1 MPSTL
6 ANFTLSA
13 AAAPDDFIVGYDEA
27 VLNGERRWSVSTI
40 ANAVSGVMNTQLNNL
55 IDQKNVNQS
64 VAYDNLNTD
73 LKKRVVHA
81 WVNFSGVS
89 GAIRNSYNVS
99 SVSVFGTGQ
108 YGINFT
114 SNAASG
120 NYAFAG
126 MCGNGTENPASVAA
140 ESVIVTNTLNN
151 IITIMTVAHQSNAV
165 NFNWVSVIVFQ
176 S

>member
-1 MPSTL
+1 MPTQIDSAGITFNDTTTL
-6 ANFTLSA
+6 TSANIGTAQLVNGSVTTIKL
-13 AAAPDDFIVGYDEA
+13 APS
-27 VLNGERRWSVSTI
+27 SVDGSKLTSQ
-40 ANAVSGVMNTQLNNL
+40 AVSYNNL
-55 IDQKNVNQS
+55 SIDLTQ
-64 VAYDNLNTD
+64 
-73 LKKRVVHA
+73 RVVHA

-99 SVSVFGTGQ
+99 SISVLGTGQ
-108 YGINFT
+108 YRINFASGT
-114 SNAASG
+114 VSG

-140 ESVIVTNTLNN
+140 ESVIVTNTLS
-151 IITIMTVAHQSNAV
+151 TYLQIMTVAHQSNAV